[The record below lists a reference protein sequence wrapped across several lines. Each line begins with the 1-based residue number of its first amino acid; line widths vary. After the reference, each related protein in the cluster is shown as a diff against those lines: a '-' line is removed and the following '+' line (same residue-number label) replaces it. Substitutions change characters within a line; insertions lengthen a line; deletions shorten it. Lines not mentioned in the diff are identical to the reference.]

1 VYAGDWRLRL
11 SQVAR
16 QARPSSA
23 RRVPAN
29 VWALGL
35 TSLLTDVSSE
45 MVVSVLPAYLVLT
58 TGFAPLLLGVATGL
72 HEGGPLL
79 VTWIGGW
86 IADRTGRRK
95 LTAGLGY
102 ALSAVCRLGWLVLP
116 AQTMASL
123 AALVLS
129 DRIGKA
135 IRTAPRDALI
145 SLSVPQ
151 TQLATAFGV
160 HRSLDAT
167 GAALGPVLAFLL
179 LWQFP
184 QRFDIIFFTSLTTAL
199 LGLTALGLLVEEEKP
214 TPARTGATDPNHI
227 DSARSHHIA
236 AAGELDGPEH
246 RPRLAEAEHAGAR
259 LDRTVAAEH
268 RPGAAEKEG
277 TGGRLDRSIAAEHR
291 PGAAEWG
298 RARPHQ
304 NSPSP
309 LLMAQGRGGWGV
321 WGSSSAL
328 VRVMLLAAVFGVV
341 TISDAF
347 VYVLLIQR
355 SQVNAAWIPLFYTGT
370 AVAFLVLA
378 IPVGAIADLV
388 GRRRVF
394 VLAHGPL
401 LLAYA
406 MLLGG
411 VPGWPWN
418 AVICVVLLGT
428 YYAGSDGV
436 LAGLASSFLPAAG
449 RAMGLAWVDTASS
462 VARLG
467 SSIVFGILWMRF
479 GDVRAL
485 SAFTVA
491 LVLVVVTVGLLGLF
505 EREVTATT

>member
-1 VYAGDWRLRL
+1 MYAGDWRLRL

-16 QARPSSA
+16 QARPSNA

-86 IADRTGRRK
+86 IADRSGRRK

-116 AQTMASL
+116 AQTTASL

-129 DRIGKA
+129 DRFGKA

-167 GAALGPVLAFLL
+167 GAALGPVLAFVL

-184 QRFDIIFFTSLTTAL
+184 QRFDIIFFTSLITAL
-199 LGLTALGLLVEEEKP
+199 LGLAALALLVEEEKP
-214 TPARTGATDPNHI
+214 TQPRI
-227 DSARSHHIA
+227 DT
-236 AAGELDGPEH
+236 
-246 RPRLAEAEHAGAR
+246 AEE
-259 LDRTVAAEH
+259 
-268 RPGAAEKEG
+268 
-277 TGGRLDRSIAAEHR
+277 
-291 PGAAEWG
+291 G

-304 NSPSP
+304 NWGERGFSP
-309 LLMAQGRGGWGV
+309 
-321 WGSSSAL
+321 AL
-328 VRVMLLAAVFGVV
+328 VRVMGLAAVFGVV

-355 SQVNAAWIPLFYTGT
+355 SQASVVWIPLLYTGT
-370 AVAFLVLA
+370 AVAFLLLA
-378 IPVGAIADLV
+378 IPVGAIADVV

-418 AVICVVLLGT
+418 AGICVMLLGT

-436 LAGLASSFLPAAG
+436 LAGLASSLLPAAG

-467 SSIVFGILWMRF
+467 SSVLFGMLWMRL
-479 GDVRAL
+479 GDGGAL
-485 SAFTVA
+485 SIFAVGLT
-491 LVLVVVTVGLLGLF
+491 LVVVTVGVLGLLGLF
-505 EREVTATT
+505 EREVTTT